1 LPDSRLKSSDPEPVD
16 QPAGDPDD
24 TRPPLTS
31 STITSAQS
39 VFKFAQDTYLEYR
52 ADRAMRLGAG
62 LAYYGL
68 FAAVPMVVIS
78 LLLANAVF
86 TAAEVQA
93 VVEDFLQTATGETQ
107 PELAAEIASWLNG
120 SATADGLG
128 VIAVATL
135 LYTLLLAFAALH
147 DCLNVIWGA
156 PHRPDF
162 KGFVHRY
169 GKAFAAMLPITT
181 VVLLAVGSQVAAQ
194 TVIEKI
200 PGNGGLTS
208 FALVAVQAA
217 SILAIVVGGFT
228 FLYRF
233 LPDATPNLRA
243 STIGGLVATGLTWLA
258 TTALAYYFQ
267 VFFEISVT
275 GTASAMI
282 ASLVWLYYQAQVL
295 LIGAEVTKLLTRGS
309 LYEFNRQTK

>member
-1 LPDSRLKSSDPEPVD
+1 
-16 QPAGDPDD
+16 
-24 TRPPLTS
+24 
-31 STITSAQS
+31 
-39 VFKFAQDTYLEYR
+39 
-52 ADRAMRLGAG
+52 MRLGAG

-93 VVEDFLQTATGETQ
+93 VVEDFLQTATGEAQ

-120 SATADGLG
+120 SSTADGLG
-128 VIAVATL
+128 VIAAATL

-181 VVLLAVGSQVAAQ
+181 VVLLAVGSQVAAE

-200 PGNGGLTS
+200 PGDGDLTS
-208 FALVAVQAA
+208 FALVTVQAA

-233 LPDATPNLRA
+233 LPDATPSIKA
-243 STIGGLVATGLTWLA
+243 SIIGGLVATGLTWIA

-295 LIGAEVTKLLTRGS
+295 LIGAEVTKLLARGS
-309 LYEFNRQTK
+309 LYEFNRQTT